1 MYYIGIRSFSTYI
14 LFEFFN
20 SVYLNDNLEELRM
33 FAHDLGIDLGT
44 ANTLVY
50 LSGKGIIINEPSVVA
65 VDTTTREIWAV
76 GTEAKEMIGRTPNNI
91 KAIRP
96 LRNGVIADFEIA
108 EAMLRYF
115 ISQAIPGGVFAPK
128 PRIVICVPLGITEV
142 EKRAVVEAA
151 VSAGSREKFVYVIE
165 EPMAAA
171 LGAGLNIEE
180 AGGNMIVD
188 IGGGTSEVAVM
199 SLGGI
204 VASKSVR
211 VAGDQFDNN
220 IVNYVRKEFNIAI
233 GDRTAEDIKI
243 KIGCAYLTPNDEIL
257 EMTVKG
263 RHLGTGLPA
272 ALTINSRQVLDA
284 LSEPVETITD
294 AIRLTLEKTPPELAS
309 DIIENGIFLS
319 GGGALLKGL
328 DKLIEKETSMP
339 VHIADEPLNC
349 VAEGTGKIIEDMSI
363 LDKLT
368 INKSKLII

>member
-1 MYYIGIRSFSTYI
+1 
-14 LFEFFN
+14 
-20 SVYLNDNLEELRM
+20 M